1 MNDPLVARCLSHL
14 LGRMSVVNP
23 LEAIM
28 STGHSL
34 LRRRN
39 VNAAVTI
46 PAVSRIAL
54 VRAMRQPVVVACDQV
69 ARAAHVTGPNAADL
83 PKEAS

>member
-1 MNDPLVARCLSHL
+1 MNDSLVARCLSHL

-23 LEAIM
+23 FGTIM

-34 LRRRN
+34 LRRRS

-54 VRAMRQPVVVACDQV
+54 VRAMRLPAVVACDQV
-69 ARAAHVTGPNAADL
+69 ACAAHVTGPNAADL
-83 PKEAS
+83 PKEAA